1 VADDGRL
8 AAVPDWGDM
17 TAGDPA
23 IDLAA
28 AWMLFPVRAQAN
40 LWTTYGAI
48 SASTMDRA
56 KGWAVFFGLTLLE
69 AGLADDGPF
78 EAIGR
83 ATLARLCTA

>member
-1 VADDGRL
+1 VVDDGRW